1 MQLLAFICTD
11 QTVNYTIIITDDT
24 VNQLVMNTNHNNMS
38 YGPFFHIGPGV
49 VSHDIISGL
58 DRNKEYSAMVNVG
71 IGPQVI
77 RFNKVFFSKLAYY

>member
-1 MQLLAFICTD
+1 MQLPAFICTD

-24 VNQLVMNTNHNNMS
+24 VNQLVINTNHNMS

-49 VSHDIISGL
+49 VSRDIISGL

-77 RFNKVFFSKLAYY
+77 RSNKVFFSKLAYY